1 MTTRGATPKTFNEY
15 FQEGPMR
22 QLIKNLIGLY
32 KYRVLIQN
40 LVSRELKARYRGTA
54 LGFLWS
60 FFNPFLLMI
69 IYTIVFGFIIGPR
82 DPAFNN
88 SPWLYAL
95 FLFCGV
101 LPWTWFSSSSM
112 ESANVLMVQ
121 GNLIKKILFPSEILP
136 LVVVI
141 SNFIHFLLGLP
152 IIFLFVP
159 ILGKKF
165 TLYLLFLPLVCLVQ
179 FVFSLGFAFLV
190 SALTVHFR
198 DIKDIL
204 NNLLTF
210 WFFATPIIYPITFEA
225 IQKSKILKLWMNINP
240 MTHIMG
246 GYQSCIFYGEMIH
259 WKRLGVTFLVSLLL
273 LFLGYFIFD
282 KLRDSFPEEV

>member
-1 MTTRGATPKTFNEY
+1 MIR
-15 FQEGPMR
+15 
-22 QLIKNLIGLY
+22 LLKNLKDLY

-40 LVSRELKARYRGTA
+40 LVSRELKARYRGTV

-69 IYTIVFGFIIGPR
+69 IYTIVFGFIIGARTPE
-82 DPAFNN
+82 FNN
-88 SPWLYAL
+88 DPGWYAIY
-95 FLFCGV
+95 LFCGV
-101 LPWTWFSSSSM
+101 LPWTWFSSSSL

-121 GNLIKKILFPSEILP
+121 GNLIKKILFPVEILP
-136 LVVVI
+136 LVTVI
-141 SNFIHFLLGLP
+141 SNLIHFLFGLP
-152 IIFLFVP
+152 IIFLFLP

-165 TLYLLFLPLVCLVQ
+165 TLYLLFLPAVILVQ

-204 NNLLTF
+204 NNLLVF
-210 WFFATPIIYPITFEA
+210 WFFATPIIYPITFGPIES
-225 IQKSKILKLWMNINP
+225 SKILKLWMYLNP

-246 GYQSCIFYGEMIH
+246 GYQSCIYYGELIH
-259 WKRLGVTFLVSLLL
+259 WKRLGVTFLFSLLVL
-273 LFLGYFIFD
+273 LLGYFIFD